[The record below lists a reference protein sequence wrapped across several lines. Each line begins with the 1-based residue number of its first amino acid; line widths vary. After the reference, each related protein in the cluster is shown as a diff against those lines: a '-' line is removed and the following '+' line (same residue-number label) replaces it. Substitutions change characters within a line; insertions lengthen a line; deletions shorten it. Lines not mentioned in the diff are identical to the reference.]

1 MAESKC
7 NKGNV
12 SISFFKKEKAIVTAW
27 LSKLPDYVAK
37 RMKYHPS
44 EGKET
49 HQVESEAS
57 VEEQNGFKENLIEHV
72 VFTF

>member
-44 EGKET
+44 EGKE
-49 HQVESEAS
+49 
-57 VEEQNGFKENLIEHV
+57 QNGFKENLIEHV